1 MEAISL
7 PFATLVIQV
16 LGLPGLIFIIWH
28 FDNKRFES
36 QRQTYET
43 QQNQQREEYKGHVSI
58 ILGQYKEDVS
68 EIKHLYESNVSL
80 VKNYEYGVKQWEKLD
95 GELAGIITL
104 NTQIL
109 TRLVEKVD
117 GNQFCPTVRAAGPRP

>member
-1 MEAISL
+1 MESISL
-7 PFATLVIQV
+7 PLATVVLQI

-28 FDNKRFES
+28 FDNKRFDS
-36 QRQTYET
+36 QRAAHEAT
-43 QQNQQREEYKGHVSI
+43 QVQQRADYKEHI
-58 ILGQYKEDVS
+58 TKILTQYKEDVS
-68 EIKHLYESNVSL
+68 EIKQLYEANVAL
-80 VKNYEYGVKQWEKLD
+80 VRNYEYGVKQWEKLD

-117 GNQFCPTVRAAGPRP
+117 NNHFCPQVRKQGPKP

>member
-1 MEAISL
+1 METISL
-7 PFATLVIQV
+7 PFATLIIQV

-28 FDNKRFES
+28 FDNKRFEK
-36 QRQTYET
+36 
-43 QQNQQREEYKGHVSI
+43 QREEYKEHVGA
-58 ILGQYKEDVS
+58 ILNQYREDVS
-68 EIKHLYESNVSL
+68 EIKHLYEMNVSL

-95 GELAGIITL
+95 SELAGFITL

-117 GNQFCPTVRAAGPRP
+117 NNQFCPTVRAAGPRP

>member
-1 MEAISL
+1 MDSISL
-7 PFATLVIQV
+7 PLATVVIQV

-36 QRQTYET
+36 QRQMYEA
-43 QQNQQREEYKGHVSI
+43 QQNAQRDEYKGHI
-58 ILGQYKEDVS
+58 AEILNRYKDDVS
-68 EIKHLYESNVSL
+68 EIKHLYENNAAL

-95 GELAGIITL
+95 SELAGIITL

-117 GNQFCPTVRAAGPRP
+117 NNHFCPSVRAAGPNK

>member
-1 MEAISL
+1 MDAISL
-7 PFATLVIQV
+7 PLATVILQI

-28 FDNKRFES
+28 FDNKRFDA
-36 QRQTYET
+36 QRATNEALQI
-43 QQNQQREEYKGHVSI
+43 QQRNDYREHISK

-68 EIKHLYESNVSL
+68 EIKQMYEANVAL
-80 VKNYEYGVKQWEKLD
+80 VRNYEYGVKQWEKLD

-117 GNQFCPTVRAAGPRP
+117 NNRFCPQVRAGGPNQ

>member
-1 MEAISL
+1 METIPL

-28 FDNKRFES
+28 FDNKRFDK
-36 QRQTYET
+36 QRETY
-43 QQNQQREEYKGHVSI
+43 QQQAQAQREEYKEHI
-58 ILGQYKEDVS
+58 TAILTQYKDDVS
-68 EIKHLYESNVSL
+68 DIKRLYENNAEL
-80 VKNYEYGVKQWEKLD
+80 VRNYEYGVKQWEKLD

-117 GNQFCPTVRAAGPRP
+117 SNQFCPTVRAAGKR

>member
-1 MEAISL
+1 METISL

-28 FDNKRFES
+28 FDNKRFDKM
-36 QRQTYET
+36 
-43 QQNQQREEYKGHVSI
+43 REEYKDHIGQ
-58 ILGQYKEDVS
+58 ILGQYRDDVS
-68 EIKHLYESNVSL
+68 EIKQLYEANVGL
-80 VKNYEYGVKQWEKLD
+80 VRNYEYGVRQWEKLD

-117 GNQFCPTVRAAGPRP
+117 NNRFCPVVRAGGPNP